1 MPIVDMSYENGIFF
15 VREVGCIDQHDARLW
30 AETMLQH
37 ARSSSFPIVLLI
49 DALEASSIT
58 AEARRIFAKAA
69 ETPNVKIGVVASNN
83 DRVMQHSRIAALLGT
98 VRKTHE
104 THFFNTL
111 EEAREFANSHKLCR
125 TRMVKHFL
133 A

>member
-1 MPIVDMSYENGIFF
+1 MPIVDMNYENGIFF
-15 VREVGCIDQHDARLW
+15 AREVGCIDQHDAKLW
-30 AETMLQH
+30 AETMLHH

-83 DRVMQHSRIAALLGT
+83 DRVMQHSRITALLGA
-98 VRKTHE
+98 VRKSHE
-104 THFFNTL
+104 THFFSSL
-111 EEAREFANSHKLCR
+111 EEAREFANSH
-125 TRMVKHFL
+125 TPL
-133 A
+133 AYSG